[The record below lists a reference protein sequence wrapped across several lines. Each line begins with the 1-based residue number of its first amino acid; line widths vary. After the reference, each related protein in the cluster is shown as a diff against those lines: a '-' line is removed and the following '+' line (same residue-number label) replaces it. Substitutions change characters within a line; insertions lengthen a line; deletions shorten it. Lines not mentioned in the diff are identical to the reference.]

1 MGNTDLARENYKKA
15 IQVSEQ
21 HDNPR
26 HTGNACLQLASLY
39 QSFKKADSVFLYA
52 KKALE
57 AFTLGGYKKET
68 AIAYRMISDYY
79 HDQNNTDSSFAYLR
93 LATLLNDS
101 LYRWKR
107 PGSWNSRW
115 QHSISN

>member
-57 AFTLGGYKKET
+57 AFTLG
-68 AIAYRMISDYY
+68 
-79 HDQNNTDSSFAYLR
+79 
-93 LATLLNDS
+93 AT
-101 LYRWKR
+101 KR
-107 PGSWNSRW
+107 K
-115 QHSISN
+115 